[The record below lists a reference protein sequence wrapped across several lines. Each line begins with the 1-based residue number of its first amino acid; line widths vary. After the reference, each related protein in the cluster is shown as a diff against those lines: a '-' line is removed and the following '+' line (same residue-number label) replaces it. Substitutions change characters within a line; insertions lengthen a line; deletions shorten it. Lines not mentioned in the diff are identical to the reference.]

1 VWVAIAWMGGQDG
14 GARSRKA
21 FAVRSPSPGPA
32 AALLAGRGGAPAA
45 FAGACTEWTFK
56 ERDARACAYAN
67 FSDSQGVGR
76 SVEGQDRQPV
86 SRDVLPRLSSPTAKH
101 PALGG
106 LADMLEGKGH
116 WIASRCVL
124 FTETSGK
131 FEILDD
137 GILAQLQ
144 RSIRYRPVF

>member
-1 VWVAIAWMGGQDG
+1 MGAVGFEPTSLLGRRRYSIPVRLTVSATSPVWVAIAWMGGQDG

-86 SRDVLPRLSSPTAKH
+86 SRDVLPRLSSTSAKH

-106 LADMLEGKGH
+106 LADLLEGKGH
-116 WIASRCVL
+116 
-124 FTETSGK
+124 
-131 FEILDD
+131 
-137 GILAQLQ
+137 
-144 RSIRYRPVF
+144 